1 MFKTIYIR
9 FIAFALLSLQTTL
22 SWAVETTD
30 RISFQTV
37 ALTPGETET
46 QYVSLVIIGSRKYS
60 AYNLDIKIP
69 EGVELAFDEGEEDVY
84 FDTDCMI
91 PYTKGNPKHQI
102 EATYT
107 AEDRNLRISCVSTS
121 SAEFKSESGVVCY
134 IGLTVSTYAKP
145 GAVSMALSGQ
155 ALTTA
160 DAVQYAPAD
169 VTDTNITIG
178 TSAKADLSVS
188 SANKWS
194 TVILPFATELPAGL
208 KAYTCNSKSD
218 EEKVFYLTEATQID
232 AYTPYIL
239 YSESGYNGTLQGE
252 VDASQYPEAG
262 YVKSGY
268 LTGAVKSQ
276 TTNEGYILQKLNGV
290 VKFYKAD
297 AAKTY
302 NIPAG
307 KCWATPTDA
316 EQDSYDFSFAPTA
329 VNSVVETVESKNEN
343 KFDINGV
350 MINSPQKG
358 QLYIQSRKKLLR

>member
-160 DAVQYAPAD
+160 DAVQYDPAD